1 MKTLEAH
8 KDSHK
13 EVSPAPSKEQVKG
26 LLCKH
31 EYLVR
36 LQNPH

>member
-13 EVSPAPSKEQVKG
+13 EVSEPFSVTARKAILKKWEI
-26 LLCKH
+26 
-31 EYLVR
+31 
-36 LQNPH
+36 

>member
-13 EVSPAPSKEQVKG
+13 EVSLSVLLLGKQYGPAEEMQD
-26 LLCKH
+26 L
-31 EYLVR
+31 
-36 LQNPH
+36 

>member
-13 EVSPAPSKEQVKG
+13 EVSKAVARMLNRWGQG
-26 LLCKH
+26 C
-31 EYLVR
+31 R
-36 LQNPH
+36 